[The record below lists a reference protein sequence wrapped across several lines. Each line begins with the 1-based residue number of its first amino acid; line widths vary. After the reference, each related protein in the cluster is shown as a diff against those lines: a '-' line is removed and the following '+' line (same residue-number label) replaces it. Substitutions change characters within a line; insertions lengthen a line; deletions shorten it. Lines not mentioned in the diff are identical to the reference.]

1 MSKFNKG
8 DKMNIS
14 LTPELDQL
22 VKNKVK
28 SGLYNS
34 ASEVVREAL
43 RLLLSHDEIRNKQ
56 LEALQRDV
64 QKGVASLDAGE
75 GVEMTD
81 ELFDSIK
88 KRGAQRLKETK
99 E

>member
-1 MSKFNKG
+1 
-8 DKMNIS
+8 MNIS

-22 VKNKVK
+22 VKNKVE

-43 RLLLSHDEIRNKQ
+43 RLLRSRDEVHQEKIAALKQ
-56 LEALQRDV
+56 AI
-64 QKGVASLDAGE
+64 QKGEASLDAGL

-81 ELFDSIK
+81 SLFTSIK
-88 KRGAQRLKETK
+88 ERGRQKLAEGKNK
-99 E
+99 